1 MVRVPDHLVS
11 VLELLLGKVYRVAL
25 LAGLDHFVAFCLP
38 RSLVQPGQ
46 VSRFYDIQKLCGL
59 SIRVQHTGS
68 LQNGGPVLPT
78 IRFIIPGFIKK
89 SCTNRKSTHIESR

>member
-1 MVRVPDHLVS
+1 MAHVPDHLVS
-11 VLELLLGKVYRVAL
+11 VLELVLGKVHGVAL
-25 LAGLDHFVAFCLP
+25 VAGLDHFVAFCLP

-59 SIRVQHTGS
+59 SIRVQHTES